1 MEEDSDH
8 MIPAEFYSEYE
19 ERPFKACYRCG
30 ETLKDFEDG
39 YQVGKV
45 YRRGETIFEYALCHP
60 CHVRMMDEVS
70 SESRER
76 LEAFQAEHLQLNL
89 GRQFCAVCGISRA
102 DIPDQEYSLAGIFE
116 GVALIHSLTICGSC
130 TEHMNS
136 LLSQKT
142 RDVWRDFI
150 NENFPGVPADAL
162 PDPNKILVM

>member
-1 MEEDSDH
+1 MEDDSDH
-8 MIPAEFYSEYE
+8 LIPSEFYSEYE
-19 ERPFKACYRCG
+19 ERPFRSCTRCG
-30 ETLKDFEDG
+30 ESLKEFEDG

-60 CHVRMMDEVS
+60 CHVNMMDEVS
-70 SESRER
+70 AESRER
-76 LEAFQAEHLQLNL
+76 LEAFQTEHLQLNL
-89 GRQFCAVCGISRA
+89 GRQFCGVCGISRS

-116 GVALIHSLTICGSC
+116 GIALVHSLTICGSC

-150 NENFPGVPADAL
+150 NDNFPGVPADAM
-162 PDPNKILVM
+162 PDPNKVLVM